1 MKRNIEDK
9 LKLWKARDDRK
20 PLIIHGA
27 RQVGKTFSLKK
38 FGSDEF
44 ATVHY
49 LNFEE
54 NETLANIFEGDLN
67 PERILRDLSFK
78 LKASIKPATDLL
90 ILDEIQA
97 APRVLTSLKYFM
109 EEMPDMAVC
118 AAGSLLGVHM
128 GETSFPVGKVEFMDM
143 FPMSF
148 GEFLIASGETD
159 AYEFMQTAEKG
170 EALPE
175 VVHERLW
182 DHFKLYCII
191 GGLPEVVETY
201 IASKDDLFTTLQR
214 VRERQLALV
223 TAYHADVAK
232 HAGKLNSMHIERLWR
247 NVPSQLAREQDA
259 SASRF
264 RFKGI
269 IPGVNRYAKLAGTID
284 WLIAARLLIRVPI
297 VNKGAIPLSAYTK
310 ENRFKLYMFDVGIL
324 GAVSGISPGS
334 MLDYDYGSYKGYI
347 AENYAAQEF
356 LSAGHKNLYGWSEGT
371 AEVEFLCEDNGVILP
386 VEIKSGWVTQAK
398 SLKVFAEK
406 YAPPYRTVMS
416 GCNMKLSD
424 HGKYHGYPLYLAGRF
439 PLCDER
445 HTKKAPG
452 K

>member
-9 LKLWKARDDRK
+9 LSRWKSRVNRK
-20 PLIIHGA
+20 PLILRGA
-27 RQVGKTFSLKK
+27 RQVGKTFSLKR
-38 FGSDEF
+38 FGRENF

-49 LNFEE
+49 VNFEE
-54 NETLANIFEGDLN
+54 NETLAHVFDGDLN

-78 LKASIKPATDLL
+78 LKCPINSATDLL
-90 ILDEIQA
+90 ILDEIQS
-97 APRVLTSLKYFM
+97 APRALTSLKYFM
-109 EEMPDMAVC
+109 EDMPSQAIC
-118 AAGSLLGVHM
+118 SAGSLLGVHM
-128 GETSFPVGKVEFMDM
+128 GEGSFPVGKVEFMDM

-148 GEFLIASGETD
+148 DEFLVAVGETE
-159 AYEFMQTAEKG
+159 ACEFMKSVKPG
-170 EALPE
+170 ESLPE

-182 DHFKLYCII
+182 EQFKLYCVI
-191 GGLPEVVETY
+191 GGLPEVVEEY
-201 IASKDDLFTTLQR
+201 ITSDDGLFTTLQR

-247 NVPSQLAREQDA
+247 NVPSQLAREQDGA
-259 SASRF
+259 ASRF
-264 RFKGI
+264 RFKGV
-269 IPGVNRYAKLAGTID
+269 IPGVNRYARLAGAID
-284 WLIAARLLIRVPI
+284 WLIAAGLLIRVPI

-310 ENRFKLYMFDVGIL
+310 ENRFKLYMFDIGIL

-347 AENYAAQEF
+347 AENFAAQEF

-371 AEVEFLCEDNGVILP
+371 AEVEFLCEENGVILP

-406 YAPPYRTVMS
+406 YEPPYRTVMS
-416 GCNMKLSD
+416 GCNMKLSND
-424 HGKYHGYPLYLAGRF
+424 GKYHGYPLYLAGRF
-439 PLCDER
+439 PLS
-445 HTKKAPG
+445 G
-452 K
+452 